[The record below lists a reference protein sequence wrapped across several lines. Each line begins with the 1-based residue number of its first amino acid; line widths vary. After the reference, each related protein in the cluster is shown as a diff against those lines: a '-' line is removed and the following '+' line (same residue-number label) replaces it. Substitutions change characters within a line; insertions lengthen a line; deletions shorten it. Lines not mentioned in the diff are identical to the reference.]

1 MSAATSAAPARRIAV
16 LVNAYPKVSHTFVRR
31 EILALEALGWS
42 VRRFAIRASDEELP
56 DPADRAELER
66 TTVLLAGG
74 PLAFTARYVRALA
87 RGLARPRQLG
97 RGLALAW
104 RLGGRAQRGR
114 SVQFA
119 YLLEALELL
128 RQLAREPVEHLHVHF
143 STNGAA
149 VALLARALGGPPYSF
164 TAHGTETCDD
174 PTRLALDLKVAH
186 ARFVVAASD
195 YCRSQLLRWSAH
207 ADWERVHVV
216 RCGLDA
222 SHLDAPAEPPEL
234 ARRFVLVGRM
244 SPEKGHSIALRAL
257 ALLAAE
263 GEACELVLVGD
274 GELRDALER
283 EARAL
288 GLGHAVHFA
297 GWLEGEAV
305 RAQIVRS
312 RALLAPSLAEGLPV
326 VLTEAL
332 ALRRPVVATRVA
344 GVPELVRP
352 GENGWLASAG
362 SVRELAG
369 ALRAAL
375 QANASEL
382 ERLGAAGARLVREQ
396 HDARRE
402 AARLSRLLEA
412 PQTAL
417 ESSAAARA
425 EGRARASSAA
435 R

>member
-1 MSAATSAAPARRIAV
+1 LSAQLPHAAPRRIAV
-16 LVNAYPKVSHTFVRR
+16 LVNAYPKVSHSFVRR
-31 EILALEALGWS
+31 EIHALEALGWN
-42 VRRFAIRASDEELP
+42 VRRFAIRASGEDLP
-56 DPADRAELER
+56 DPADRAELAR
-66 TTVLLAGG
+66 TEVLLAGG
-74 PLAFTARYVRALA
+74 PFAFAARYGLA
-87 RGLARPRQLG
+87 ILRGLARPRALA
-97 RGLALAW
+97 RGVALAW
-104 RLGGRAQRGR
+104 KLGRRAQRGCL
-114 SVQFA
+114 VQFA

-128 RQLAREPVEHLHVHF
+128 RRLARDPVQHVHVHF

-174 PTRLALDLKVAH
+174 PTRLALERKIALASF
-186 ARFVVAASD
+186 AVAASD

-216 RCGLDA
+216 RCGLDESYLA
-222 SHLDAPAEPPEL
+222 APAAAPEL
-234 ARRFVLVGRM
+234 ARRFVLIGRM

-257 ALLAAE
+257 ALLARG
-263 GEACELVLVGD
+263 GETCELVLVGD
-274 GELRDALER
+274 GELRAALER
-283 EARAL
+283 EAREL
-288 GLGHAVHFA
+288 GLEHCVRFA

-305 RAQIVRS
+305 RAEILRS

-332 ALRRPVVATRVA
+332 ALNRPVVATRIA

-362 SVRELAG
+362 SASELAE

-375 QANASEL
+375 NADAAEL
-382 ERLGAAGARLVREQ
+382 ARLGAAGARLVRAR

-402 AARLSRLLEA
+402 AARLAALLE
-412 PQTAL
+412 QSI
-417 ESSAAARA
+417 ESASRASARLAQLAAR
-425 EGRARASSAA
+425 
-435 R
+435 